1 MAAAISFRWKKGC
14 PMNRYLAIALAA
26 VAMGW
31 ASTAQAQ
38 VYTTYYSPMPV
49 TTYYAPTTA
58 YYAPTTAYYAPAPV
72 ARYYA
77 PVAVPRPILGGYR
90 YRYAPVAAYPAVTY
104 YPGY

>member
-1 MAAAISFRWKKGC
+1 
-14 PMNRYLAIALAA
+14 MNRYLAIALAA
-26 VAMGW
+26 AAMGW

-58 YYAPTTAYYAPAPV
+58 YYAPAPV

-77 PVAVPRPILGGYR
+77 PVAIPRPILGGYR